1 LQRRVLLLNQN
12 FEMSNLLGIIV
23 REHHLL
29 QKSRAGVVLI
39 SNLHRQNEVAPVA
52 YTENFYGWVF
62 IQW

>member
-1 LQRRVLLLNQN
+1 
-12 FEMSNLLGIIV
+12 MSNLLGIIV